1 MTIVG
6 EVQADVAL
14 DPQAAE
20 VKQMSTESHT
30 SDVIVFPNLDSAHIG
45 YKLLQHVG
53 GAQNY
58 GQLILGLTKPAA
70 QVPRT
75 TSVEA
80 LKGTAALVGVW
91 AVKGRE
97 LHLEW

>member
-1 MTIVG
+1 MG
-6 EVQADVAL
+6 SEA
-14 DPQAAE
+14 
-20 VKQMSTESHT
+20 HT

-45 YKLLQHVG
+45 FKLLQHVG
-53 GAQNY
+53 GAQHY

-75 TSVEA
+75 TSVET
-80 LKGTAALVGVW
+80 LVGTAALVGVE

-97 LHLEW
+97 LHYEW